1 MSKKKKNKETTIE
14 NYYDLKVDKVDEL
27 VAALKGEAPPAEQ
40 EEIPLK
46 ISDCTGEEA
55 ETTKKGK
62 KEKEF
67 DPYKIDKLSRIP
79 SWIKALF
86 IKFWFAGAVC
96 YFIMMGTGLQDLD
109 GAIVTGVVLG
119 VVVDVLVNPLF
130 GYMQSDRKEY
140 DKYIMLPFPFK
151 KFWTFFV
158 NIIYYMGIL
167 VIIMLAYNGINTALN
182 IIKDTENVYYIGV
195 EPLLFGV
202 LTTIVDMALIGVKD
216 GIVYGV
222 KKAKAKKRGEV
233 EETDV

>member
-1 MSKKKKNKETTIE
+1 MSKKKKNKESTIE

-27 VAALKGEAPPAEQ
+27 VAALKGTDPPAEQ
-40 EEIPLK
+40 EEISLK

-55 ETTKKGK
+55 EAPKKGK

-96 YFIMMGTGLQDLD
+96 YFIMMGTGLQDFD
-109 GAIVTGVVLG
+109 AIIVTGVVMG
-119 VVVDVLVNPLF
+119 IVVDVLVNPLF
-130 GYMQSDRKEY
+130 GYMNSDRKEY

-158 NIIYYMGIL
+158 NIIYYVGVLFVVNYCYLGLNLM
-167 VIIMLAYNGINTALN
+167 INAIRGTQ
-182 IIKDTENVYYIGV
+182 TTYYVGV

-202 LTTIVDMALIGVKD
+202 FTTIIDMAFIGVKD

>member
-27 VAALKGEAPPAEQ
+27 VAALKGTDPPAEQ
-40 EEIPLK
+40 EEISLK

-202 LTTIVDMALIGVKD
+202 FTTIVDMAFIGVKD
-216 GIVYGV
+216 GIVYGI
-222 KKAKAKKRGEV
+222 KKARAKKRGEV

>member
-1 MSKKKKNKETTIE
+1 MSKKKKNKESTIE

-40 EEIPLK
+40 EEISLK

-55 ETTKKGK
+55 ETTKKDK